1 MLLSMEVQRITDSVT
16 ISLQLFLSLLLILL
30 QLPRSSTFSLIFI
43 HSHHCVSL
51 YLFPNLIPDL
61 VPNLWFQCLLLFFC
75 FLGSTLWRVGKRFLF
90 SFYKL
95 EVVSKVLIYW
105 QKQKQNTYL
114 FEEKKYLFNFETY
127 SESMNLDKI
136 FGISTLLERKKQK
149 LNKLVL
155 ISVLIT

>member
-1 MLLSMEVQRITDSVT
+1 MEVQRITDSVT

-51 YLFPNLIPDL
+51 LLFPNLIPDL
-61 VPNLWFQCLLLFFC
+61 VPNLWFQCLLLFF
-75 FLGSTLWRVGKRFLF
+75 FVFNLYQHNKIKSELGSTLWRVGKRFLS

-95 EVVSKVLIYW
+95 EVVSKILIYW

-136 FGISTLLERKKQK
+136 FGISTLF
-149 LNKLVL
+149 
-155 ISVLIT
+155 